1 MAAAIEVAGVSK
13 TFRIPHEQRT
23 FIKEYFLHP
32 FRRTTYER
40 NDALTD
46 VTFSVESG
54 EFFGV
59 IGPNGSGKSTLLR
72 ILAGIYVPDS
82 GRVRVN
88 GLLSPFIELGV
99 GFNVELTAR
108 DNIRMNGTLAGLTKR
123 QLDERFDDILAFS
136 ELERFVDQK
145 LKNYSSGM
153 LVRLAYSIAIQIPF
167 DVLLLDE
174 VLAVGDEAFQ
184 EKCFATFDR
193 FKEEGKTVVF
203 VSHALELMERFC
215 DRCLLVAGRHGPST
229 RLAPRGSRSLPR
241 ARTRRL
247 ISGFSN
253 SETDCRRK
261 RLSRRI
267 EIIVG
272 TCARQRSPSHVR
284 TKPFVFE
291 KLAHGA
297 C

>member
-1 MAAAIEVAGVSK
+1 MAAAIEVAAVSK

-32 FRRTTYER
+32 FRGTTYER

-46 VTFSVESG
+46 VTFSVGSG

-82 GRVRVN
+82 GRVRVR

-99 GFNVELTAR
+99 GFNGELSAR
-108 DNIRMNGTLAGLTKR
+108 DNIRVNGTLAGLSHR
-123 QLDERFDDILAFS
+123 ELDGRYEDILAFA

-174 VLAVGDEAFQ
+174 VLAVGDQAFQ
-184 EKCFATFDR
+184 EKCFATFER
-193 FKEEGKTVVF
+193 FKAERKTVVF

-215 DRCLLVAGRHGPST
+215 ERVVLLQAGHVQALGH
-229 RLAPRGSRSLPR
+229 PR
-241 ARTRRL
+241 
-247 ISGFSN
+247 
-253 SETDCRRK
+253 D
-261 RLSRRI
+261 
-267 EIIVG
+267 IVG
-272 TCARQRSPSHVR
+272 LYRER
-284 TKPFVFE
+284 
-291 KLAHGA
+291 LLGG
-297 C
+297 

>member
-1 MAAAIEVAGVSK
+1 MPPAIEVARVSK
-13 TFRIPHEQRT
+13 TFRIPHERRV
-23 FIKEYFLHP
+23 FLKEYFLHP

-40 NDALTD
+40 NDALED
-46 VTFSVESG
+46 VTFSVEPG

-82 GRVRVN
+82 GVVRVN

-99 GFNVELTAR
+99 GFNIELNAR
-108 DNIRMNGTLAGLTKR
+108 DNIRINATLAGLTKR
-123 QLDERFDDILAFS
+123 GLDERFDDILAFA

-153 LVRLAYSIAIQIPF
+153 LVRLAYSIAIRIPF

-193 FKEEGKTVVF
+193 FKEEGKTIVF
-203 VSHALELMERFC
+203 VSHALDLVERFC
-215 DRCLLVAGRHGPST
+215 DRALLLESGVVQAVGSPHEVAELYRRHVP
-229 RLAPRGSRSLPR
+229 
-241 ARTRRL
+241 
-247 ISGFSN
+247 
-253 SETDCRRK
+253 
-261 RLSRRI
+261 
-267 EIIVG
+267 VG
-272 TCARQRSPSHVR
+272 
-284 TKPFVFE
+284 
-291 KLAHGA
+291 
-297 C
+297 